1 MEYFLKLN
9 VIGMLYALLIFI
21 PAELMLNVYRI
32 SRLTKWEI
40 STVNVLT
47 AALVIAAGIGGTLL
61 LLSLTREWLG
71 ERKTNFWTVILWVP
85 YFVLYIYI
93 FATAFPVTQSGD
105 TPNPVTGLFIIAG
118 LVIYPFYIMVL
129 NSFSTAKDIRRLKV

>member
-61 LLSLTREWLG
+61 LLSLTR
-71 ERKTNFWTVILWVP
+71 
-85 YFVLYIYI
+85 
-93 FATAFPVTQSGD
+93 
-105 TPNPVTGLFIIAG
+105 
-118 LVIYPFYIMVL
+118 
-129 NSFSTAKDIRRLKV
+129 